1 VTRSERLLA
10 LLQSLRNRRTP
21 ITAASLAA
29 SFHVSERTI
38 YRDLAS
44 LAAQGAGI
52 EGAPGL
58 GYVLRDDC
66 FLPPLMLDAG
76 EADAIMLGLR
86 FVMQRGDPA
95 LSASAGSAAAKILA
109 VLPASVEQQAK
120 LNGLVAAPARGS
132 KAFAAIV
139 RHAIRAERKLG
150 MTYNDAQGA
159 ASVRS
164 VSPVAL
170 GFFDGFE
177 VLAAWCD
184 LRSDFRHFRL
194 DRIATLEQLH
204 ERLEKPHRA
213 LLALWQARNSEVVL

>member
-1 VTRSERLLA
+1 MTRSERLLA

-21 ITAASLAA
+21 VTAASLAA
-29 SFHVSERTI
+29 SFHVSERTV

-44 LAAQGAGI
+44 LAAQGTGI

-66 FLPPLMLDAG
+66 FLPPLMLDTG

-86 FVMQRGDPA
+86 FAMQRGDPA
-95 LSASAGSAAAKILA
+95 LSASAHSAAAKILA
-109 VLPASVEQQAK
+109 VLPASVEQHAK

-132 KAFAAIV
+132 KPFAGAV
-139 RHAIRAERKLG
+139 RHAISAERKLRL
-150 MTYNDAQGA
+150 TYKDGQGA
-159 ASVRS
+159 ASARK

-194 DRIATLEQLH
+194 DRITTLQQLQ
-204 ERLEKPHRA
+204 ERYAKPHRA
-213 LLALWQARNSEVVL
+213 LLALWHARNSEVLL

>member
-1 VTRSERLLA
+1 MSRSERLLA

-21 ITAASLAA
+21 VTAASLAT
-29 SFHVSERTI
+29 SFHVSERTV

-58 GYVLRDDC
+58 GYVLRDDY
-66 FLPPLMLDAG
+66 FLPPLMLDTG

-86 FVMQRGDPA
+86 FVMRRGDAA
-95 LSASAGSAAAKILA
+95 LGASARSAAAKILA

-120 LNGLVAAPARGS
+120 LNGLVVAPAPDS
-132 KAFAAIV
+132 TPFAATV
-139 RHAIRAERKLG
+139 RDAISAERKLRL
-150 MTYNDAQGA
+150 TYKDGQGA
-159 ASVRS
+159 ATARN

-194 DRIATLEQLH
+194 DRIATLQQLH
-204 ERLEKPHRA
+204 ERFAKPHRA
-213 LLALWQARNSEVVL
+213 LLALWHAQNSEVLL